1 MINRSSSLFLVLL
14 LLFSMAM
21 PAAADEYDNTYQT
34 IVPPQP
40 TTTGDKIEVLEVFW
54 YGCPHCYHF
63 EAYIHRWLKTKP
75 ADVEFVRMPAVLSR
89 NWLPHAKAYYA
100 AIKLDVLNRIH
111 TPLFNALHRDGK
123 RIFTEDELRNFFVSQ
138 GVDGEAFTK
147 AYESTEV
154 QTKIKQAFYL
164 ARNFKITGVPSIVV
178 DGKYMTSAS
187 MTGSYDKLLEV
198 VNYLIKKVRAE
209 KQAAAGN

>member
-1 MINRSSSLFLVLL
+1 M
-14 LLFSMAM
+14 
-21 PAAADEYDNTYQT
+21 
-34 IVPPQP
+34 PPQP